1 MGMEKRL
8 KNFKEFGYHVEKN
21 VYSKKDMDEIF
32 ILFYD
37 IFISLSNKYSVPLAK
52 KYKLSKDA
60 LRETDLNLLDN
71 LMLECFN
78 YNKEII
84 GEGYDIVSY
93 SSTFLRFISNEK
105 TNIITKE
112 LLGLNKTNTIY
123 GWTNRVR
130 IDPPADERRT
140 YGWHQEVFY
149 SIPESKY
156 LQTWAPMIRN
166 TTKNNGTIWIA
177 EKSHK
182 EGIAKQKWNDIEGRA
197 TQIIVDDSI
206 MSKYVKIQL
215 EMEAGDVLFF
225 DGKLAHRS
233 GENITKDEIRF
244 SLVGMWHDISNMSFR
259 GPKPN
264 FIQRTN
270 IDNKKYWNEC
280 NKKFNWG
287 Y

>member
-1 MGMEKRL
+1 MNRL
-8 KNFKEFGYHVEKN
+8 EFFKKNGYYIEKN

-37 IFISLSNKYSVPLAK
+37 IFFTLTKKYNVPLSK
-52 KYKLSKDA
+52 VYKSSDSVS
-60 LRETDLNLLDN
+60 RDIDLKLLDN
-71 LMLECFN
+71 LMMECFHF
-78 YNKEII
+78 NKDII

-105 TNIITKE
+105 CNSITKE
-112 LLGLNKTNTIY
+112 LLELNEASTIY

-140 YGWHQEVFY
+140 YGWHQEIFY
-149 SIPESKY
+149 SIPESTY

-177 EKSHK
+177 KKSHK
-182 EGIAKQKWNDIEGRA
+182 EGIAKQKWNDIKGRA
-197 TQIIVDDSI
+197 TQIIVDESVLN
-206 MSKYVKIQL
+206 KYERVQL
-215 EMEAGDVLFF
+215 EMEAQDVLFF
-225 DGKLAHRS
+225 DGKLAHKS
-233 GENITKDEIRF
+233 GHNITKDEIRF
-244 SLVGMWHDISNMSFR
+244 SLVGMWHDISNSKFR

-264 FIQRTN
+264 FAQRTHF
-270 IDNKKYWNEC
+270 DNKKYWEDC

-287 Y
+287 F